1 MRYIFPLLILSLFA
15 VTCQK
20 KVDGT
25 NEDVIVRVG
34 NKSLSKSELEKNISK
49 GLSTEDSMVLAE
61 KFVRLWIKDNLLYDI
76 AVKNLGDREEI
87 KQLVENYRRSLIIYQ
102 YQEQLINEKLSKEIG
117 ETEMKQYYQ
126 EYSDKFVLD
135 KTLIKGLFLKIP
147 VEAPQIDEV
156 RKWYKSSTQASLGN
170 IEKYSVQ
177 NAAIYDYFYDKW
189 VDFNELLENM
199 PIPQVNHTVVI
210 KNNKNIELQDS
221 SYYYFLHI
229 EDFLLPG
236 DNAPFEYAQSTIK
249 ELLMNRRRMEFLRRI
264 EDDLYNSAL
273 NKGQI
278 QYYNE

>member
-1 MRYIFPLLILSLFA
+1 M
-15 VTCQK
+15 
-20 KVDGT
+20 
-25 NEDVIVRVG
+25 
-34 NKSLSKSELEKNISK
+34 
-49 GLSTEDSMVLAE
+49 
-61 KFVRLWIKDNLLYDI
+61 
-76 AVKNLGDREEI
+76 
-87 KQLVENYRRSLIIYQ
+87 
-102 YQEQLINEKLSKEIG
+102 
-117 ETEMKQYYQ
+117 
-126 EYSDKFVLD
+126 
-135 KTLIKGLFLKIP
+135 
-147 VEAPQIDEV
+147 
-156 RKWYKSSTQASLGN
+156 
-170 IEKYSVQ
+170 
-177 NAAIYDYFYDKW
+177 
-189 VDFNELLENM
+189 ENM